1 MLALVIGAF
10 LLGWLVKTIRPVPV
24 VVTSWADKYVLQ
36 VALPAVIIA
45 KISKVTFDADV
56 VLPIAVAWSVMVMSI
71 VAVLIASR
79 IFKWN
84 RSITGALLLVGV
96 LGNTSFLGL
105 GMVESLLGADHLASA
120 IAYDQ
125 VGTFVGLA
133 LWGSFVAST
142 YGAGEGGWRSVLNR
156 LSRFGPFLALLASLV
171 FRIIDLPADVYPILN
186 GIGKTVAPV
195 AMCALGLRFT
205 LSVSRSVQVP
215 ALLGLISKMAVLPAL
230 VFAVSVVVGS
240 PQDLAWSTSILQA
253 AAPPMVTAGVVAVGA
268 GLSAEL
274 VAFMVGVGTLVAF
287 VSLPLLSLAL

>member
-24 VVTSWADKYVLQ
+24 VVTAWADKYVLQ

-105 GMVESLLGADHLASA
+105 GMVESVLGADHLASA

-287 VSLPLLSLAL
+287 VSLPLLSLTL

>member
-1 MLALVIGAF
+1 VLALVIGAF
-10 LLGWLVKTIRPVPV
+10 LLGWLVKTIRPIPV
-24 VVTSWADKYVLQ
+24 VVTAWADKYVLQ
-36 VALPAVIIA
+36 IALPAVIIA
-45 KISKVTFDADV
+45 KISKVSFDADV
-56 VLPIAVAWSVMVMSI
+56 VLPIAVAWSVTFASI
-71 VAVLIASR
+71 VVVLIASR

-142 YGAGEGGWRSVLNR
+142 YGAGESGWRPILNR

-171 FRIIDLPADVYPILN
+171 FRIVDLPEEAYSILN
-186 GIGKTVAPV
+186 GVGKTVAPV

-215 ALLGLISKMAVLPAL
+215 AMFGLISKMVVFPGL
-230 VFAVSVVVGS
+230 VYAVSLLIGS
-240 PQDLAWSTSILQA
+240 PHDLAWSTSLLQA

-274 VAFMVGVGTLVAF
+274 VAFMVGVGTLVSF
-287 VSLPLLSLAL
+287 VSLPLLSLVL

>member
-1 MLALVIGAF
+1 MLAVVIGAF
-10 LLGWLVKTIRPVPV
+10 LLGWLVKTIRPLPV
-24 VVTSWADKYVLQ
+24 VVTAWADKYVLQ

-45 KISKVTFDADV
+45 KISKVTFNADV
-56 VLPIAVAWSVMVMSI
+56 VLPIAVAWSVTFVAI
-71 VAVLIASR
+71 VSVLIASR

-105 GMVESLLGADHLASA
+105 GMVESLLGTDHLASA

-133 LWGSFVAST
+133 LWGSFIAST
-142 YGAGEGGWRSVLNR
+142 YGAGEGGWRSILKR

-171 FRIIDLPADVYPILN
+171 FRIIDLPDDVYPVLN

-215 ALLGLISKMAVLPAL
+215 ALLGLISKMAVLPGL
-230 VFAVSVVVGS
+230 VYVVSVLVGS
-240 PQDLAWSTSILQA
+240 PHDLAWSTSILQA

-274 VAFMVGVGTLVAF
+274 VAFMVGVGTLVSF
-287 VSLPLLSLAL
+287 VSLPLLSLVL

>member
-1 MLALVIGAF
+1 MLTLVIGAF

-24 VVTSWADKYVLQ
+24 AMTAWADKYVLQ

-56 VLPIAVAWSVMVMSI
+56 VLPIAVAWSVMFTAI
-71 VAVLIASR
+71 IAVLIVSR

-105 GMVESLLGADHLASA
+105 GMVESLLGTDHLASA

-133 LWGSFVAST
+133 LWGSFIAST
-142 YGAGEGGWRSVLNR
+142 YGAGESGWRPVLKR
-156 LSRFGPFLALLASLV
+156 LSRFGPFLALLTSLV
-171 FRIIDLPADVYPILN
+171 FRVIDLSADVYSILN

-205 LSVSRSVQVP
+205 LSVSRSVQKP
-215 ALLGLISKMAVLPAL
+215 ALFGLISKMAVLPGL
-230 VFAVSVVVGS
+230 VYVVSTVVGS
-240 PQDLAWSTSILQA
+240 PHDLAWSTSILQA

-274 VAFMVGVGTLVAF
+274 VAFMVGVGTLVSF
-287 VSLPLLSLAL
+287 MSLPLLSLAL

>member
-1 MLALVIGAF
+1 V
-10 LLGWLVKTIRPVPV
+10 
-24 VVTSWADKYVLQ
+24 WADKYVLQ

-56 VLPIAVAWSVMVMSI
+56 VLPIAVAWSVMIISI
-71 VAVLIASR
+71 VAVLAASR
-79 IFKWN
+79 ILKWN

-105 GMVESLLGADHLASA
+105 GMVESLLGVDHLASA

-142 YGAGEGGWRSVLNR
+142 YGAGENGWRPIVKR

-186 GIGKTVAPV
+186 GVGKTVAPV

-215 ALLGLISKMAVLPAL
+215 ALLGLISKMALLPVL
-230 VFAVSVVVGS
+230 VYVVSVLVGS
-240 PQDLAWSTSILQA
+240 PQELAWSTSILQA

-274 VAFMVGVGTLVAF
+274 VAFMVGVGTLVSF
-287 VSLPLLSLAL
+287 VSLPLLSLLL

>member
-1 MLALVIGAF
+1 MLPLVIGAF

-24 VVTSWADKYVLQ
+24 VVTAWADKYVLQ

-56 VLPIAVAWSVMVMSI
+56 VLPIAVAWSVMFVAI
-71 VAVLIASR
+71 VSVLIASR
-79 IFKWN
+79 ILKWN

-105 GMVESLLGADHLASA
+105 GMVESLLGTDHLASA

-142 YGAGEGGWRSVLNR
+142 FGAGEGGWRSILNR
-156 LSRFGPFLALLASLV
+156 LSRFGPFLALLASLI
-171 FRIIDLPADVYPILN
+171 FRIIDLPDEVYPILN

-230 VFAVSVVVGS
+230 VFAVSMFVGS
-240 PQDLAWSTSILQA
+240 PHDLAWSTSILQA

-274 VAFMVGVGTLVAF
+274 VAFMVGVGTLVSF
-287 VSLPLLSLAL
+287 VSLPLLSLVL

>member
-1 MLALVIGAF
+1 MLAVVIGAF
-10 LLGWLVKTIRPVPV
+10 LVGWLVKTIRPVPTA
-24 VVTSWADKYVLQ
+24 VTAWADRYVLQ

-45 KISKVTFDADV
+45 KISLVTFDADV
-56 VLPIAVAWSVMVMSI
+56 VLPIAVAWSVMLVAI
-71 VAVLIASR
+71 VWVLIASR
-79 IFKWN
+79 WMN
-84 RSITGALLLVGV
+84 WSRSVTGALLLVGV
-96 LGNTSFLGL
+96 LGNTSFLGI
-105 GMVESLLGADHLASA
+105 GMVESLLGSDHLASA

-142 YGAGEGGWRSVLNR
+142 YGAGESGWRPILNR

-171 FRIIDLPADVYPILN
+171 FRVIELPDDVYSILN

-205 LSVSRSVQVP
+205 LSVDRTVRVP
-215 ALLGLISKMAVLPAL
+215 AICGLLAKMVIVPGL
-230 VFAVSVVVGS
+230 VFLVAVVTAS
-240 PQDLAWSTSILQA
+240 PHDLAWYTSILQS

-268 GLSAEL
+268 GLSGEL

-287 VSLPLLSLAL
+287 VSLPILSLLL

>member
-24 VVTSWADKYVLQ
+24 VVTAWADKYVLQ

-56 VLPIAVAWSVMVMSI
+56 VLPIAVAWSVMLISI

-79 IFKWN
+79 ILKWN
-84 RSITGALLLVGV
+84 QSITGALLLVGV

-142 YGAGEGGWRSVLNR
+142 YGAGESGWRPVLKR

-215 ALLGLISKMAVLPAL
+215 ALLGLISKMALLPAL

-274 VAFMVGVGTLVAF
+274 VAFMVGVGTLVSF

>member
-1 MLALVIGAF
+1 VLALVIGAF

-24 VVTSWADKYVLQ
+24 VVTAWADKYVLQ
-36 VALPAVIIA
+36 AALPAVIIA

-84 RSITGALLLVGV
+84 RSITGALLLVAV

-142 YGAGEGGWRSVLNR
+142 YGAGESGWRPVLKR

-230 VFAVSVVVGS
+230 VFTVSVVVGS

-287 VSLPLLSLAL
+287 VSLPLLSLVL

>member
-24 VVTSWADKYVLQ
+24 VVTVWADKYVLQ

-45 KISKVTFDADV
+45 KISKVAFDADV
-56 VLPIAVAWSVMVMSI
+56 VLPIAVAWSVMVVSI
-71 VAVLIASR
+71 VAVLAASR
-79 IFKWN
+79 ILKWN
-84 RSITGALLLVGV
+84 RSITGALLLVAV

-142 YGAGEGGWRSVLNR
+142 YGAGESGWRPVLKR

-171 FRIIDLPADVYPILN
+171 FRIIDLPSDVYPILN
-186 GIGKTVAPV
+186 GIGRTVAPV

-230 VFAVSVVVGS
+230 VFAVSIVVGS

>member
-10 LLGWLVKTIRPVPV
+10 LLGWLVRTIRPIPV
-24 VVTSWADKYVLQ
+24 AVTAWADKYVLQ

-45 KISKVTFDADV
+45 KISKVAFDADV
-56 VLPIAVAWSVMVMSI
+56 VLPIVVAWSVMLISI

-79 IFKWN
+79 MLKWN

-133 LWGSFVAST
+133 LWGSLVAST
-142 YGAGEGGWRSVLNR
+142 YGAGESGWRPVLKR

-171 FRIIDLPADVYPILN
+171 FRIIDLPDDVYPILN

-215 ALLGLISKMAVLPAL
+215 ALLGLISKMAVLPGL
-230 VFAVSVVVGS
+230 VFVVSVLVGS

-274 VAFMVGVGTLVAF
+274 VAFMVGVGTLVSF
-287 VSLPLLSLAL
+287 VSLPLLALVL

>member
-24 VVTSWADKYVLQ
+24 VVTAWADKYVLQ

-56 VLPIAVAWSVMVMSI
+56 VLPIAVAWSVMIISI
-71 VAVLIASR
+71 VAVLTASR
-79 IFKWN
+79 ILNWS
-84 RSITGALLLVGV
+84 RALTGALLLVGV

-105 GMVESLLGADHLASA
+105 GMVEGLLGADHLASA

-142 YGAGEGGWRSVLNR
+142 YGAGESGWRPVLKR

-171 FRIIDLPADVYPILN
+171 FRIIDLPGDVYPILN

-215 ALLGLISKMAVLPAL
+215 ALFGLVTKMAVLPGL
-230 VFAVSVVVGS
+230 VYVVAVVVGS
-240 PQDLAWSTSILQA
+240 PHDIAWSTSILQA

-274 VAFMVGVGTLVAF
+274 VAFMVGVGTLVSF

>member
-1 MLALVIGAF
+1 VLAVVIGAF
-10 LLGWLVKTIRPVPV
+10 LLGWLVKTIWPVPD
-24 VVTSWADKYVLQ
+24 VVTAWADKYVLQ
-36 VALPAVIIA
+36 VALPSVIIA

-56 VLPIAVAWSVMVMSI
+56 VLPIAVAWSVMIISI
-71 VAVLIASR
+71 VAVLIVSR
-79 IFKWN
+79 ILKWN

-105 GMVESLLGADHLASA
+105 GMVESLLGVDHLASA

-133 LWGSFVAST
+133 LWGSFVTST
-142 YGAGEGGWRSVLNR
+142 YGAGEIGWRPIVKR

-171 FRIIDLPADVYPILN
+171 FRFIDLPADVYPILN

-215 ALLGLISKMAVLPAL
+215 ALLGLISKMALLPGL
-230 VFAVSVVVGS
+230 VYVVSVLLGS
-240 PQDLAWSTSILQA
+240 PQDIAWSTSILQA

-274 VAFMVGVGTLVAF
+274 VAFMVGVGTLVSF
-287 VSLPLLSLAL
+287 VSLPLLSLLL

>member
-1 MLALVIGAF
+1 M
-10 LLGWLVKTIRPVPV
+10 PVA
-24 VVTSWADKYVLQ
+24 VTAWADKYVLQ
-36 VALPAVIIA
+36 IALPAVIIA
-45 KISKVTFDADV
+45 KISTVTFDADV
-56 VLPIAVAWSVMVMSI
+56 VLPVAVAWSVMLVSI

-79 IFKWN
+79 IFKWS
-84 RSITGALLLVGV
+84 RSLTGALLLVGV

-142 YGAGEGGWRSVLNR
+142 YGAGESGWRPVLKR

-171 FRIIDLPADVYPILN
+171 FRVIDLPADVYSILN
-186 GIGKTVAPV
+186 GVGKTVAPV

-205 LSVSRSVQVP
+205 LNVSRSVQGP
-215 ALLGLISKMAVLPAL
+215 ALFGLISKMAVLPGL
-230 VFAVSVVVGS
+230 VYVVAAIVGS
-240 PQDLAWSTSILQA
+240 PLDLAWSTSILQA

-274 VAFMVGVGTLVAF
+274 VAYMVGVGTLVSF
-287 VSLPLLSLAL
+287 VSLPLLSIIL

>member
-1 MLALVIGAF
+1 VLALVIGAF
-10 LLGWLVKTIRPVPV
+10 LLGWLVRTIRPIPV
-24 VVTSWADKYVLQ
+24 AVTAWADKYVLQ

-45 KISKVTFDADV
+45 KISKVAFDADV
-56 VLPIAVAWSVMVMSI
+56 VLPIVVAWSVMLISI

-79 IFKWN
+79 MLKWN

-133 LWGSFVAST
+133 LWGSLVAST
-142 YGAGEGGWRSVLNR
+142 YGAGESGWRPVLKR

-171 FRIIDLPADVYPILN
+171 FRIIDLPDDVYPILN

-215 ALLGLISKMAVLPAL
+215 ALLGLISKMAVLPGL
-230 VFAVSVVVGS
+230 VFVVSVLVGS

-274 VAFMVGVGTLVAF
+274 VAFMVGVGTLVSF
-287 VSLPLLSLAL
+287 VSLPLLALVL

>member
-1 MLALVIGAF
+1 VLALVIGAF

-24 VVTSWADKYVLQ
+24 VVTAWADKYVLQ

-142 YGAGEGGWRSVLNR
+142 YGAGDGGWRSVLNR

-171 FRIIDLPADVYPILN
+171 FRIIDLPDDVYPILN

>member
-1 MLALVIGAF
+1 VLAVVIGAF
-10 LLGWLVKTIRPVPV
+10 LLGWLVKTIRPIPIQ
-24 VVTSWADKYVLQ
+24 VTAWADKYVLQ
-36 VALPAVIIA
+36 IALPAVIIA
-45 KISKVTFDADV
+45 KISKVTFNADV
-56 VLPIAVAWSVMVMSI
+56 VVPIAVAWSVMFTSI
-71 VAVLIASR
+71 LAVLVTSR
-79 IFKWN
+79 ILKWN
-84 RSITGALLLVGV
+84 RSLTGALLLVGV

-142 YGAGEGGWRSVLNR
+142 YGAGESGWRPVLKR

-171 FRIIDLPADVYPILN
+171 FRAVHLPDDVYSVLN
-186 GIGKTVAPV
+186 VFGKTVAPV

-205 LSVSRSVQVP
+205 LNVSRSVQMP
-215 ALLGLISKMAVLPAL
+215 AMFGLISKMVVLPTIVYIVAVLI
-230 VFAVSVVVGS
+230 GS
-240 PQDLAWSTSILQA
+240 PRDLAWSTSILQA

-274 VAFMVGVGTLVAF
+274 VAFMVGVGTLVSF
-287 VSLPLLSLAL
+287 VSLPLLSLVF

>member
-1 MLALVIGAF
+1 MLAVVIGAF
-10 LLGWLVKTIRPVPV
+10 LLGWLIKTIRPIPIQL
-24 VVTSWADKYVLQ
+24 TAWADKYVLQ

-45 KISKVTFDADV
+45 KISTVTFDADV
-56 VLPIAVAWSVMVMSI
+56 VLPIAVAWSVMFTSI
-71 VAVLIASR
+71 LAVLVTSR
-79 IFKWN
+79 ILKWS
-84 RSITGALLLVGV
+84 RPITGALLLVGV

-142 YGAGEGGWRSVLNR
+142 YGAGESGWRPVMKR
-156 LSRFGPFLALLASLV
+156 LSRFGPFLALIASLV
-171 FRIIDLPADVYPILN
+171 FRIIDLPDDVYSILN
-186 GIGKTVAPV
+186 GVGKTVAPV

-205 LSVSRSVQVP
+205 LSVSRSVQMP
-215 ALLGLISKMAVLPAL
+215 AIFGLISKMVVLPAI
-230 VFAVSVVVGS
+230 VYIVAVLVGS

-274 VAFMVGVGTLVAF
+274 VAFMVGVGTLVSF
-287 VSLPLLSLAL
+287 VSLPLLSLVL